1 MLTVQQDM
9 ELREFYKDNMEGYW
23 AIVLS
28 DFKDPSFA
36 ASFIN
41 GFARGF
47 SEGFV
52 EGFAK
57 GQAEERKNLLAAG
70 RALLD
75 DGMDR
80 LKVQRLTKLSDE
92 EMASICAAN

>member
-1 MLTVQQDM
+1 MSDQENEDAVS
-9 ELREFYKDNMEGYW
+9 EKDKSFSEG
-23 AIVLS
+23 
-28 DFKDPSFA
+28 
-36 ASFIN
+36 FIN

-47 SEGFV
+47 AEGFV

-57 GQAEERKNLLAAG
+57 GQVEERKNLLAAG

-80 LKVQRLTKLSDE
+80 LKVQRYTRLTDE
-92 EMASICAAN
+92 EMASICEAN

>member
-1 MLTVQQDM
+1 MSEQENEDAVS
-9 ELREFYKDNMEGYW
+9 EF
-23 AIVLS
+23 ARVLS
-28 DFKDPSFA
+28 DLKDKSF
-36 ASFIN
+36 SEGVIN

-47 SEGFV
+47 EEGFV
-52 EGFAK
+52 KGFAK

-80 LKVQRLTKLSDE
+80 CKVQRYTRLTDE
-92 EMASICAAN
+92 EMASICEAN

>member
-1 MLTVQQDM
+1 MVGKYFSGTTV
-9 ELREFYKDNMEGYW
+9 
-23 AIVLS
+23 
-28 DFKDPSFA
+28 
-36 ASFIN
+36 N

-92 EMASICAAN
+92 EMASICEAN

>member
-1 MLTVQQDM
+1 MLWKLKMSEQDNEKEM
-9 ELREFYKDNMEGYW
+9 SE
-23 AIVLS
+23 
-28 DFKDPSFA
+28 
-36 ASFIN
+36 
-41 GFARGF
+41 FARMQ
-47 SEGFV
+47 
-52 EGFAK
+52 GFAK

-92 EMASICAAN
+92 EMASICEAN

>member
-1 MLTVQQDM
+1 MSEQENEDAVS
-9 ELREFYKDNMEGYW
+9 EF
-23 AIVLS
+23 ARVLS
-28 DFKDPSFA
+28 DFKDKS
-36 ASFIN
+36 
-41 GFARGF
+41 F
-47 SEGFV
+47 SEGFIN
-52 EGFAK
+52 GFAK

-80 LKVQRLTKLSDE
+80 CKVQCYTKLTDE

>member
-1 MLTVQQDM
+1 MSEQDNENEM
-9 ELREFYKDNMEGYW
+9 SEFARM
-23 AIVLS
+23 LS
-28 DFKDPSFA
+28 DFKDKSF
-36 ASFIN
+36 SEGFIN

-47 SEGFV
+47 AEGFV

-57 GQAEERKNLLAAG
+57 GQVEERKNLLAAG

-80 LKVQRLTKLSDE
+80 LKVQRYTRLTDE
-92 EMASICAAN
+92 EMASICEAN

>member
-1 MLTVQQDM
+1 MSEQDNENEM
-9 ELREFYKDNMEGYW
+9 SEFARM
-23 AIVLS
+23 LS
-28 DFKDPSFA
+28 DFKDKSF
-36 ASFIN
+36 SEGFIN

-80 LKVQRLTKLSDE
+80 LKVQRFTGLSDE
-92 EMASICAAN
+92 EMASLCGEH

>member
-1 MLTVQQDM
+1 MSDQENESEVS
-9 ELREFYKDNMEGYW
+9 EF
-23 AIVLS
+23 ARALS
-28 DFKDPSFA
+28 DFKDKSF
-36 ASFIN
+36 SEGFIN

-47 SEGFV
+47 A

-80 LKVQRLTKLSDE
+80 CKVQRLTKLSDE
-92 EMASICAAN
+92 EMASICEAN

>member
-1 MLTVQQDM
+1 MSEQDNENEM
-9 ELREFYKDNMEGYW
+9 SEFARM
-23 AIVLS
+23 LS
-28 DFKDPSFA
+28 DFKDKSF
-36 ASFIN
+36 SEGFIN

-57 GQAEERKNLLAAG
+57 GQAEERKNLLAAA

-80 LKVQRLTKLSDE
+80 LKVQYYTKLTDE
-92 EMASICAAN
+92 EMASICEAN

>member
-1 MLTVQQDM
+1 MSDQENEDAVS
-9 ELREFYKDNMEGYW
+9 EF
-23 AIVLS
+23 ARVLS
-28 DFKDPSFA
+28 DFKDKSF
-36 ASFIN
+36 SEGFIN

-47 SEGFV
+47 EEGFV

-80 LKVQRLTKLSDE
+80 CKVQRYTRLTDE

>member
-1 MLTVQQDM
+1 MSEQDN
-9 ELREFYKDNMEGYW
+9 EDAVSEF
-23 AIVLS
+23 ARVLS
-28 DFKDPSFA
+28 DFKDKSF
-36 ASFIN
+36 SEGFIN

-47 SEGFV
+47 A

-70 RALLD
+70 RALLA

-80 LKVQRLTKLSDE
+80 LKVQRYTRLTDE

>member
-1 MLTVQQDM
+1 MSEQENEDAVS
-9 ELREFYKDNMEGYW
+9 EF
-23 AIVLS
+23 ARVLS
-28 DFKDPSFA
+28 DFKDKSF
-36 ASFIN
+36 SEGFIN

-47 SEGFV
+47 EEGFV
-52 EGFAK
+52 KGFAK
-57 GQAEERKNLLAAG
+57 GQAEEGQNLLAAG

-80 LKVQRLTKLSDE
+80 LKVQRYTNLTDE